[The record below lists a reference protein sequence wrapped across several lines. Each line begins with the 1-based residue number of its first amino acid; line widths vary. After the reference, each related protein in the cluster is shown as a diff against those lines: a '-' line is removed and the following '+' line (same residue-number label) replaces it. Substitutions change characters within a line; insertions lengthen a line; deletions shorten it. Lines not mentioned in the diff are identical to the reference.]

1 MDNNIPTDNESIPE
15 KRIYKVDQKC
25 NVLFPNDLKELGKTQ
40 KLYLEIKETPL
51 KNKVLTRIKEITQ
64 SEQQTEKQIK
74 NENNLRDLWVNIHI
88 IGIPEA

>member
-15 KRIYKVDQKC
+15 KHIYKVDQKC

-51 KNKVLTRIKEITQ
+51 KNKVSTRR
-64 SEQQTEKQIK
+64 
-74 NENNLRDLWVNIHI
+74 NRVNQHNI
-88 IGIPEA
+88 

>member
-15 KRIYKVDQKC
+15 KHIYQVDQKC

-51 KNKVLTRIKEITQ
+51 KNKVSTR
-64 SEQQTEKQIK
+64 K
-74 NENNLRDLWVNIHI
+74 NRVNQHNI
-88 IGIPEA
+88 